1 MPPADDAPLGGE
13 ALGGEALEAA
23 AKALIADATHKQP
36 RRRVRPRLAEP
47 LRDAEDHLIETP
59 IGAVM
64 AWRLGAGP
72 AVLLVHGWEDDNALW
87 GPLIDQLLA
96 NGRSVVAMDLPGH
109 GFSPA
114 SMDRPDAPGVAVKAV
129 AQALGPIDA
138 VVGHSFGCVALTAA
152 LDSGMGVERAVL
164 IASPIPK
171 NRHGTKKRLQAQ
183 GAPPQV
189 VERAL
194 ELIAARQASSPV
206 YDIEAAAARMTA
218 KALMIHSL
226 DDEDCPPGNSRSLA
240 DAWPDSAVMWVD
252 ELGHRR
258 VAQERDVLARV
269 ADFIDGLD

>member
-1 MPPADDAPLGGE
+1 MDQPLDID
-13 ALGGEALEAA
+13 AA
-23 AKALIADATHKQP
+23 AKALIADSSHKEP

-47 LRDAEDHLIETP
+47 LRDAEDHPVDTP
-59 IGAVM
+59 IGTVM
-64 AWRLGAGP
+64 AWRLGSGP

-114 SMDRPDAPGVAVKAV
+114 AMDRPDAPGVAVKAV
-129 AQALGPIDA
+129 AEALGPIDA

-152 LDSGMGVERAVL
+152 LDSGLRVERAVL

-171 NRHGTKKRLQAQ
+171 NRYGTQKRLQAQ
-183 GAPPQV
+183 GAPPEV

-194 ELIAARQASSPV
+194 ALIAERTSASSA
-206 YDIEAAAARMTA
+206 YDIEAAATRMTA
-218 KALMIHSL
+218 KALMVHSL
-226 DDEDCPPGNSRSLA
+226 DDDDCPPGNSQSLA
-240 DAWPDSAVMWVD
+240 DAWPGATVMWVD
-252 ELGHRR
+252 DLGHRR
-258 VAQERDVLARV
+258 VAQTRDVLIRV